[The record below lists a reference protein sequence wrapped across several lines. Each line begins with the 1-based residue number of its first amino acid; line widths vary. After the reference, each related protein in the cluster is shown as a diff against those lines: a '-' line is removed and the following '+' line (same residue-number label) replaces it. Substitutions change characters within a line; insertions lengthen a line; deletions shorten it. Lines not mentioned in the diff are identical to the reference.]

1 MRILVCNDDGIY
13 SEGILTLARSLS
25 KIGEVTVVAPDA
37 ERSATGHAI
46 TMHDPLR
53 VQEIHLE
60 GLKAPCYSVD
70 GTPADCVKLAADH
83 LMPEKP
89 DIVFSGI
96 NRGGNLGTDV
106 LYSGTVSAAMEGA
119 ILGFPAAAISLASF
133 ENNDY
138 TYAAE
143 FAVKI
148 AKKLVDESFSY
159 GTLININ
166 VPNLPDKDIKGV
178 KIAPLGVRKYND
190 SYVKRKDPRGQTY
203 YWLTGGVIESE
214 NEADTDVVWIN
225 KGFITVTPLHFDL
238 TKYSLIEELKAWNL

>member
-1 MRILVCNDDGIY
+1 MRILICNDDGIY
-13 SEGILTLARSLS
+13 SEGILALARSLS
-25 KIGEVTVVAPDA
+25 AIGEVTVVAPDA

-46 TMHDPLR
+46 TMYDPLR

-60 GLKAPCYSVD
+60 GLKASCYSVD
-70 GTPADCVKLAADH
+70 GTPADCVKLAVDH
-83 LMPEKP
+83 LMSEKP

-143 FAVKI
+143 FASKV
-148 AKKLVDESFSY
+148 ATKLFNESFPY

-166 VPNLPDKDIKGV
+166 VPNLPKKDIKGV

-203 YWLTGGVIESE
+203 YWLSGGVVESE
-214 NEADTDVVWIN
+214 NAEDTDVIWIN
-225 KGFITVTPLHFDL
+225 KGFITITPLHFDL
-238 TKYSLIEELKAWNL
+238 TKYSLIEELRDWNL

>member
-1 MRILVCNDDGIY
+1 MRILICNDDGIN
-13 SEGILTLARSLS
+13 SEGIHALARSLS
-25 KIGEVTVVAPDA
+25 TIGEVTVVAPDV

-46 TMHDPLR
+46 TMYDPLR
-53 VQEIHLE
+53 VREIHLE
-60 GLKAPCYSVD
+60 GLASPCYSVD
-70 GTPADCVKLAADH
+70 GTPADCVKLAVDH

-89 DIVFSGI
+89 HIVFSGI
-96 NRGGNLGTDV
+96 NRGANLGTDV

-143 FAVKI
+143 FAARV
-148 AKKLVDESFSY
+148 AKKLTDENFPY

-166 VPNLPDKDIKGV
+166 VPNLPREDIKGV
-178 KIAPLGVRKYND
+178 RIAPLGVRKYND

-203 YWLTGGVIESE
+203 YWLSGGVIENE
-214 NEADTDVVWIN
+214 NEEDTDVFWIN
-225 KGFITVTPLHFDL
+225 KGFITITPLHFDL
-238 TKYSLIEELKAWNL
+238 TKFSLMDKLRDWQL